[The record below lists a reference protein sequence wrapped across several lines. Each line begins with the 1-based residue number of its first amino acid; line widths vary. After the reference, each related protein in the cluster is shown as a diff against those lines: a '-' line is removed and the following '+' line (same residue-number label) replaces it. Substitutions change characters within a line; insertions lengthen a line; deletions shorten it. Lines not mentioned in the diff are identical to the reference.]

1 MKHICLLL
9 LLLFGN
15 MGAYADNTVTL
26 SSVSGTSGTE
36 VTISVAMTN
45 TDAVANLQL
54 SIPLDEGLSFVDGS
68 VAKTDRL
75 KNHSVSAGVKDDVLN
90 LLIYS
95 TSMTA
100 IDGNKGDICSF
111 KLLLGNTPGSV
122 SLSSSKTTLTSTEG
136 KSLVASVSD
145 GTVDIRGAKAK
156 IVQSLLDFGRVAL
169 KEQSRR
175 SVMITNVGNES
186 LTITNLAFSSTIFS
200 STEDLPLTINA
211 GSSYWINVSCIP
223 TVLGY
228 IDEEL
233 VITSN
238 SVSGQNTIR
247 LTATPYAVNELSLGN
262 ASGSTGEEV
271 TITVSLKNMNE
282 ISGLQMEIEIPDE
295 LEYVDGSFE
304 FSDRKEDHVATTSV
318 VDGILSIV
326 IYSPNDKIFK
336 GSEGEVGSFKVKILG
351 SNNAYLNVNKAM
363 LSSTIN
369 GRTADVSSGT
379 SGCTVSI
386 RSPYLYARSSLDFGN
401 VSINQQNV
409 QSSLAIRNWGDASLI
424 ISNIVFPNG
433 LFSVKEQMPITIDP
447 SSYKDITVVCNAR
460 EAGDLST
467 NMEIYSNDP
476 NQRLYIVN
484 VSGKI
489 FTPDYISGS
498 VEAKRDEVNLD
509 ISLNNYS
516 NIYGIQ
522 FDINPSGMFSVS
534 DQEVL
539 LAERGKDLSVSIKSV
554 SEGKLRIVAYC
565 QNEKFISNGEGKMMT
580 IKLKPSESLQDGEY
594 NMTLSNI
601 MLGSQGMK
609 NVYAGNDLTVTFGVG
624 DPVVVTANSYTRI
637 YGEANP
643 LFEYSTSGADLVGI
657 PEISCEA
664 IKTSPVGTYPIV
676 ITKGSVSNYND
687 SYVNGTLT
695 ITKAPL
701 TIKAGTYTRKQ
712 GEDNPEFTLTYDGF
726 KNDETED
733 VLTTQV
739 TVSTTATK
747 ESEVGEYEVKVSGA
761 EAENYEISYTN
772 GVLTVTEAD
781 PIVLTANSYTRVYG
795 DDNPSFEYTTFGA
808 DLVGIPEITC
818 EATKT
823 SPVGTYPIV
832 INKGSVSNYNDSYVN
847 GTLTI
852 TKAPLTIKAGTYTR
866 KQGEE
871 NPEFTL
877 TYEGFKND
885 ETKDVLTTQA
895 TVSTTATKESA
906 VGEYEVKVSGAEA
919 ENYEISYTNGVLAV
933 TEADLIVLTANSY
946 TRVYGDDNPTFEY
959 ATSGADL
966 IGIPEI
972 TCEATKTSP
981 VGTYPIV
988 INKGSV
994 SNYNDSYVNGIL
1006 TITKAP
1012 LTIKA
1017 GTYTK
1022 NQGED
1027 NPEFILTYEGF
1038 KNGETNV
1045 VLTKQATATCNATKE
1060 SAMGDYIV
1068 SVSGAE
1074 AQNYDISYVNG
1085 KLIIEMCLGD
1095 ANGDR
1100 LVNAAD
1106 IVAVICHKNGNTPAG
1121 FVESAA
1127 DVNKDQKIDELDVKA
1142 IVNIIMKR
1150 EN

>member
-1 MKHICLLL
+1 MNRTWNYISL
-9 LLLFGN
+9 LLLFIYGS
-15 MGAYADNTVTL
+15 MGVFADNTVTL
-26 SSVSGTSGTE
+26 SSVSGASGTE
-36 VTISVAMTN
+36 VTVSVAMTN

-54 SIPLDEGLSFVDGS
+54 SIPLDEGLSFVEGS

-75 KNHSVSAGVKDDVLN
+75 KNHSVSAGVKDDELN

-111 KLLLGNTPGSV
+111 KLLLGNTPGTV
-122 SLSSSKTTLTSTEG
+122 SLSPSKTTLTSTEG
-136 KSLVASVSD
+136 KSLVTSVSD

-156 IVQSLLDFGRVAL
+156 ITRSLLDFGKVAL
-169 KEQSRR
+169 KEQSRQ
-175 SVMITNVGNES
+175 SVIITNVGNES

-200 STEDLPLTINA
+200 STENLPLTINA
-211 GSSYWINVSCIP
+211 GGSYRINVSCIP

-238 SVSGQNTIR
+238 SVSGQSTIR
-247 LTATPYAVNELSLGN
+247 LTATPYAVNELSLEN

-304 FSDRKEDHVATTSV
+304 FSDRKEDHVATTSA

-326 IYSPNDKIFK
+326 AYSPTNKTFK
-336 GSEGEVGSFKVKILG
+336 GSEGEVGNFKVKILG
-351 SNNAYLNVNKAM
+351 SKSIYLDINKAE
-363 LSSTIN
+363 LSSTIDGITTN
-369 GRTADVSSGT
+369 VLSKKYGCSVSVSSPYIYADT
-379 SGCTVSI
+379 SF
-386 RSPYLYARSSLDFGN
+386 DFGN

-409 QSSLAIRNWGDASLI
+409 QRSFSIRNLGNASLT
-424 ISNIVFPNG
+424 ISKIVFPNG
-433 LFSVKEQMPITIDP
+433 LFSVKEQLPITIDP
-447 SSYKDITVVCNAR
+447 SSYKDITVVCDA
-460 EAGDLST
+460 EEPGDLST

-476 NQRLYIVN
+476 NHLLYIVN

-489 FTPDYISGS
+489 ITPDYISGS
-498 VEAKRDEVNLD
+498 VEAKRDEINLD

-554 SEGKLRIVAYC
+554 SDGNLRIVAYC
-565 QNEKFISNGEGKMMT
+565 QNEKFISNGEGKVMT
-580 IKLKPSESLQDGEY
+580 IKLIPSESLQDGEY

-643 LFEYSTSGADLVGI
+643 LFEYTASGATLAGL
-657 PEISCEA
+657 PEISCSA
-664 IKTSPVGTYPIV
+664 TPTSPVGTYPII
-676 ITKGSVSNYND
+676 ITKGSVTNYND
-687 SYVNGTLT
+687 SYVNGT
-695 ITKAPL
+695 
-701 TIKAGTYTRKQ
+701 
-712 GEDNPEFTLTYDGF
+712 
-726 KNDETED
+726 
-733 VLTTQV
+733 
-739 TVSTTATK
+739 
-747 ESEVGEYEVKVSGA
+747 
-761 EAENYEISYTN
+761 
-772 GVLTVTEAD
+772 
-781 PIVLTANSYTRVYG
+781 
-795 DDNPSFEYTTFGA
+795 
-808 DLVGIPEITC
+808 
-818 EATKT
+818 
-823 SPVGTYPIV
+823 
-832 INKGSVSNYNDSYVN
+832 
-847 GTLTI
+847 
-852 TKAPLTIKAGTYTR
+852 
-866 KQGEE
+866 
-871 NPEFTL
+871 
-877 TYEGFKND
+877 
-885 ETKDVLTTQA
+885 
-895 TVSTTATKESA
+895 
-906 VGEYEVKVSGAEA
+906 
-919 ENYEISYTNGVLAV
+919 
-933 TEADLIVLTANSY
+933 
-946 TRVYGDDNPTFEY
+946 
-959 ATSGADL
+959 
-966 IGIPEI
+966 
-972 TCEATKTSP
+972 
-981 VGTYPIV
+981 
-988 INKGSV
+988 
-994 SNYNDSYVNGIL
+994 L

-1038 KNGETNV
+1038 KNGETNA

-1060 SAMGDYIV
+1060 SAMGDYVV

-1074 AQNYDISYVNG
+1074 AQNYEISYVNG
-1085 KLIIEMCLGD
+1085 LLKVETCLGD

-1100 LVNAAD
+1100 IVNAAD
-1106 IVAVICHKNGNTPAG
+1106 IVAVISYINGNTPSG
-1121 FVESAA
+1121 FVQSAA
-1127 DVNKDQKIDELDVKA
+1127 DANKDQKIDELDVKA
-1142 IVNIIMKR
+1142 IVNMIMKR
-1150 EN
+1150 

>member
-9 LLLFGN
+9 LFLFGSTEVYSN
-15 MGAYADNTVTL
+15 NTVIL

-36 VTISVAMTN
+36 VTVSVAMTN

-68 VAKTDRL
+68 VEKTDRL
-75 KNHSVSAGVKDDVLN
+75 KNHSVSAGVKDGVLN
-90 LLIYS
+90 LLIFS

-111 KLLLGNTPGSV
+111 KLLLGNTPGTV
-122 SLSSSKTTLTSTEG
+122 SLSPSKTTLTSTEG
-136 KSLVASVSD
+136 KSLVTSVSD
-145 GTVDIRGAKAK
+145 GAVDIRGAKIK
-156 IVQSLLDFGRVAL
+156 IAQSSLDFGRLAL
-169 KEQSRR
+169 KEQSRQY
-175 SVMITNVGNES
+175 VMITNVGNES
-186 LTITNLAFSSTIFS
+186 LTITNLAFSSTFFS

-211 GSSYWINVSCIP
+211 GSSYWITVSCIP

-238 SVSGQNTIR
+238 SVSGQSTIR

-304 FSDRKEDHVATTSV
+304 FSDRKEDHVATTSA

-386 RSPYLYARSSLDFGN
+386 RSPYLYAGSSIDFGN

-409 QSSLAIRNWGDASLI
+409 QSSLAIRNWGEALLI

-447 SSYKDITVVCNAR
+447 SSYRDITVVCNAR

-476 NQRLYIVN
+476 NKRLYIVN

-522 FDINPSGMFSVS
+522 FDISSSDKFSISAEDVT
-534 DQEVL
+534 L
-539 LAERGKDLSVSIKSV
+539 TERGKNLSVSVKSL
-554 SEGKLRIVAYC
+554 SDGKLRIVAYC
-565 QNEKFISNGEGKMMT
+565 QNVQCISSGEGDVMT
-580 IKLKPSESLQDGEY
+580 IKLAPAELLQDGEHSLD
-594 NMTLSNI
+594 LSSI
-601 MLGSQGMK
+601 MLGSNEMK
-609 NVYAGNDLTVTFGVG
+609 NLYAGNDVTVTFGVG
-624 DPVVVTANSYTRI
+624 DPVVVTANSYTRV
-637 YGEANP
+637 YGDDNP
-643 LFEYSTSGADLVGI
+643 TFEYTISGADLYGI
-657 PEISCEA
+657 PEITCEA
-664 IKTSPVGTYPIV
+664 TNTSPVGTYPIV
-676 ITKGSVSNYND
+676 ITKGSVTNYND

-701 TIKAGTYTRKQ
+701 TIKAGTYTKNQ
-712 GEDNPEFTLTYDGF
+712 GED
-726 KNDETED
+726 
-733 VLTTQV
+733 
-739 TVSTTATK
+739 
-747 ESEVGEYEVKVSGA
+747 
-761 EAENYEISYTN
+761 
-772 GVLTVTEAD
+772 
-781 PIVLTANSYTRVYG
+781 
-795 DDNPSFEYTTFGA
+795 
-808 DLVGIPEITC
+808 
-818 EATKT
+818 
-823 SPVGTYPIV
+823 
-832 INKGSVSNYNDSYVN
+832 
-847 GTLTI
+847 
-852 TKAPLTIKAGTYTR
+852 
-866 KQGEE
+866 

-877 TYEGFKND
+877 TYEGFKN
-885 ETKDVLTTQA
+885 
-895 TVSTTATKESA
+895 
-906 VGEYEVKVSGAEA
+906 
-919 ENYEISYTNGVLAV
+919 
-933 TEADLIVLTANSY
+933 
-946 TRVYGDDNPTFEY
+946 
-959 ATSGADL
+959 
-966 IGIPEI
+966 
-972 TCEATKTSP
+972 
-981 VGTYPIV
+981 
-988 INKGSV
+988 
-994 SNYNDSYVNGIL
+994 
-1006 TITKAP
+1006 
-1012 LTIKA
+1012 
-1017 GTYTK
+1017 
-1022 NQGED
+1022 
-1027 NPEFILTYEGF
+1027 
-1038 KNGETNV
+1038 GETDD
-1045 VLTKQATATCNATKE
+1045 VLTKQASVTCNATKE

-1085 KLIIEMCLGD
+1085 KLIIETCLGD
-1095 ANGDR
+1095 ANGDG

-1106 IVAVICHKNGNTPAG
+1106 IVAVICHKNGNTPAC

-1142 IVNIIMKR
+1142 IVNMIMKR
-1150 EN
+1150 